1 MMESSVTQLANFV
14 VFMKTIGLYGES
26 LNVSVL
32 CCNEPVLYKDD
43 IMQIACYFCCEYYL
57 STKIDYLAAA

>member
-14 VFMKTIGLYGES
+14 VFMKTIGLYDES

-32 CCNEPVLYKDD
+32 CCNEPVLYKD

-57 STKIDYLAAA
+57 STNIDYLAAA